1 MTASDSPT
9 APQALLGPMRLPF
22 LILTPACV
30 LLGIGAAFYQSGR
43 VDLLQAVIVLIGALA
58 AHISVNALNEYFD
71 FRSGLDL
78 RTQRTPFS
86 GGSGTLAAQ
95 PAMAPKALATGLV
108 AMAVTAGVGL
118 YFVFVR
124 GAGLLPLG
132 LAGLLIIAIYT
143 VWLTRYPLLCLI
155 APGLGFGTF
164 MVMGTS
170 FALTGQYSWT
180 AFVASLVP
188 FFLVNNLLLL
198 NQFPDVEADRSIG
211 RKHFPVV
218 IGRRASSWIYIA
230 FLILTYTSI
239 AGGVLVNL
247 LPAWALLGLL
257 TLPLAVGAGRGAHRR
272 AEDISNLV
280 PFMVQNVLL
289 NIVTPVLMAIGL
301 FLG

>member
-43 VDLLQAVIVLIGALA
+43 VDLLQVVIVLIGALA

-143 VWLTRYPLLCLI
+143 VWLTRFPLLCLI

-211 RKHFPVV
+211 RKHFPIV

-230 FLILTYTSI
+230 FLILAYTSI

-257 TLPLAVGAGRGAHRR
+257 TLPLAIAAGRGAHGR